1 MAVCTFIGNASSV
14 LHNSGVIVVLGV
26 LPLIAKFSTIVGDKW
41 LDSSGNG
48 SQEPGRY
55 IGGTMT
61 TSRFGGGFTTPPNQI
76 SRYIRLPVAAW
87 SRLDNGYEWT
97 LNTWM
102 EILSISG
109 TRYFHGVN
117 SANPIIENALLIS
130 ASQDLT
136 IQPFVPGLNGLITG
150 SHATFSLNVPF
161 MFTLVRNGSIWK
173 NACHFYTENDMM
185 PL

>member
-1 MAVCTFIGNASSV
+1 MAVCMFIGNGSSMV
-14 LHNSGVIVVLGV
+14 HNDGGIVVFAA
-26 LPLIAKFSTIVGDKW
+26 LPLIAKFATMDGDEW
-41 LDSSGNG
+41 LDSGGNG

-76 SRYIRLPVAAW
+76 TRYVRLPVAAW
-87 SRLDNGYEWT
+87 SRLDSGYEWT

-117 SANPIIENALLIS
+117 STNPIIENALLIA

-136 IQPFVPGLNGLITG
+136 IQPFVPGFNGFTNG

-161 MFTLVRNGSIWK
+161 MFTLVRNGSIWT
-173 NACHFYTENDMM
+173 NACHFLYEK
-185 PL
+185 